1 MVQPCLSYSICILL
15 SLGRFDVMVWMVM
28 GKLRRAPNWPCSIC
42 AVRSMYFALYQWGTS
57 RRTVSWPG
65 AKYIYIYYIYH
76 SGKNWVNRP
85 QHRRRGIV
93 LTGVLQSGGS
103 ATLLMEKTWMKWHN
117 IGHKEL
123 KRKASSLKM
132 YVSESL
138 QNEIE
143 AQVVADCAPS
153 YARLDT

>member
-1 MVQPCLSYSICILL
+1 MAV
-15 SLGRFDVMVWMVM
+15 FH
-28 GKLRRAPNWPCSIC
+28 LR
-42 AVRSMYFALYQWGTS
+42 
-57 RRTVSWPG
+57 G
-65 AKYIYIYYIYH
+65 AKHVFCTLPMGHIQEDCKLARSKVYIYIYH

-93 LTGVLQSGGS
+93 LLVFYSGA
-103 ATLLMEKTWMKWHN
+103 ATLLMEKSWMKWHN

-123 KRKASSLKM
+123 NNRKASSLKM